1 MARLRLGCCCVDA
14 FVFDCEDFDD
24 DMYGDGGWDGLCTV
38 CCSVEGAVCLQVL
51 SLIPF
56 DCVTF
61 LRLMSFSRRWTRLSC
76 SLRSTAH
83 IDGFLVN
90 TSTLFSSSY

>member
-1 MARLRLGCCCVDA
+1 M
-14 FVFDCEDFDD
+14 
-24 DMYGDGGWDGLCTV
+24 
-38 CCSVEGAVCLQVL
+38 L